1 VSAGPTDGCGCF
13 PTGRHYAGIAH
24 LLRTTVRG
32 LVAEVDLDA
41 DWRELPIAMLDVETT
56 GTDSATDRIV
66 EVGIVRCVGGEIMAR
81 HNWLINPGRPIPR
94 EASEVHGIKDEDVQ
108 GAPPFA
114 AVALAIVE
122 FFQGHIPAAYN
133 ASFDRAF
140 LWREMD
146 RLELPAPVDAP
157 ALRKDVEWLDPLVW
171 ARELQQGE
179 RSRALGDV
187 VARLGIALENAHRAT
202 HDAEAALR
210 VLLAFGRDVRVPR
223 SYAAF
228 VQEQRRLSMSQADAR
243 RNKWRG

>member
-1 VSAGPTDGCGCF
+1 VSAAPVDGCGCF

-32 LVAEVDLDA
+32 LVAEVAIDG
-41 DWRELPIAMLDVETT
+41 DWGDLPIAMLDVETT
-56 GTDSATDRIV
+56 GKDAANDRIV
-66 EVGIVRCVGGEIMAR
+66 EIGIVRSVGGEIVGR
-81 HNWLINPGRPIPR
+81 KGWLINPGRAIPR
-94 EASEVHGIKDEDVQ
+94 EASEVHKITDEDVKD
-108 GAPPFA
+108 APAFA
-114 AVALAIVE
+114 DIALAVVE
-122 FFQGHIPAAYN
+122 FFAGHIPAAYN

-140 LWREMD
+140 LWSEVE
-146 RLELPAPVDAP
+146 RLNLPLAVDAP
-157 ALRKDVEWLDPLVW
+157 AFRKDVEWLDPLIW

-228 VQEQRRLSMSQADAR
+228 VQEQRRLAMAQADAR
-243 RNKWRG
+243 RSKWRG

>member
-1 VSAGPTDGCGCF
+1 
-13 PTGRHYAGIAH
+13 
-24 LLRTTVRG
+24 
-32 LVAEVDLDA
+32 VAEVDLDA

-66 EVGIVRCVGGEIMAR
+66 EVGIVCCVGGEIVAR
-81 HNWLINPGRPIPR
+81 QNWLINPGRPIPK
-94 EASEVHGIKDEDVQ
+94 EASQVHKIKDEDVQ
-108 GAPPFA
+108 DAPPFA
-114 AVALAIVE
+114 AVAPAIVE
-122 FFQGHIPAAYN
+122 FFKGYIPAAYN
-133 ASFDRAF
+133 APFDRAF

-146 RLELPAPVDAP
+146 RLELPEPVDAP
-157 ALRKDVEWLDPLVW
+157 ALRKDVEWIDPLIW

-187 VARLGIALENAHRAT
+187 VARLGIVLESAHRAT
-202 HDAEAALR
+202 HDAEAALG